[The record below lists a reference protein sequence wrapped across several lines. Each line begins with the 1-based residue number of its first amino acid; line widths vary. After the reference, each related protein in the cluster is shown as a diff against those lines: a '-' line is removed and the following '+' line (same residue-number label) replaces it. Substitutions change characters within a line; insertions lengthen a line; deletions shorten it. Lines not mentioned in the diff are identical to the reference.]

1 MLEMI
6 VAVVVTYQPGF
17 IALARLLD
25 AIKHQVRQ
33 TIVVDNGSTVDV
45 NAFLAGRNDQS
56 VHCLCLR
63 ANYGVAA
70 AQNAGIVWAKEAGA
84 HFVVLFDQDS
94 KPALDMI
101 GELLEAHRQLETQG
115 ANVAAVGCRHY
126 WDGNQQQSGF
136 VRFSRPPGSRV
147 VSCAGNQ
154 RVVECDFV
162 ISSGT
167 LIPMSIIDKL
177 GMMDDRLFI
186 DHVDTEWCLRARSK
200 GYKIYG
206 ACFAL
211 MQHDLGM
218 HRKHI
223 WFLRWRDV
231 SVHMPFRYY
240 YMVRNSML
248 LRRRDYPDRAWRMFD
263 LQRLLML
270 TLIFGLCVPGRVA
283 RLRMMLKGFRDGLN
297 DRTGKL
303 VE

>member
-1 MLEMI
+1 MLQMI

-25 AIKHQVRQ
+25 AIKPQVEQ

-45 NAFLAGRNDQS
+45 EAFLAGRHDPS

-70 AQNAGIVWAKEAGA
+70 AQNAGIVWAQEKGTDC
-84 HFVVLFDQDS
+84 VVLFDQDS
-94 KPALDMI
+94 EPARDMI
-101 GELLEAHRQLETQG
+101 GELVEAHRHLAVQG
-115 ANVAAVGCRHY
+115 AKIAAVGCRHY
-126 WDGNQQQSGF
+126 WSGNSQPSGF
-136 VRFSRPPGSRV
+136 VRFSSAPGSRV
-147 VSCAGNQ
+147 VSCSDNQ
-154 RVVECDFV
+154 RAVECDFV

-167 LIPMSIIDKL
+167 LIPMSIIGKV
-177 GMMDDRLFI
+177 GMMDDGLFI
-186 DHVDTEWCLRARSK
+186 DHVDTEWCLRARSM

-206 ACFAL
+206 AWFAL

-218 HRKHI
+218 HRKRI

-248 LRRRDYPDRAWRMFD
+248 LYRRDYPDRAWRVFD
-263 LQRLLML
+263 LQRLLMMVL
-270 TLIFGLCVPGRVA
+270 FFGLCVPGRGA

-297 DRTGKL
+297 GVTGKL
-303 VE
+303 VD